1 MPRFPKAYPLSSD
14 PYSAFGAAWAARRL
28 ANSLTL
34 CDDHRCL
41 LRGRQRQILMATD
54 RGLGRGE
61 LTLML
66 ALRHPGSYAVGRRGS
81 PERTAF
87 ASYRV
92 SS

>member
-1 MPRFPKAYPLSSD
+1 
-14 PYSAFGAAWAARRL
+14 
-28 ANSLTL
+28 
-34 CDDHRCL
+34 
-41 LRGRQRQILMATD
+41 MATD

-61 LTLML
+61 LTLTL